1 VTGSTTTWFGPGGY
15 EESVVGGTRTQRHE
29 LGPVI
34 VLRQNGSDSFKAV
47 LRDRLGSQVMLVNGS
62 PGQSTGLHASPNPSL
77 DGRYTVRWNA
87 MPGAS
92 RYELRESINNGLP
105 SLIYNGPGLSWSP
118 PSPKP
123 IGTYRYTLRVCSPVC
138 AADSAP
144 VTEEVVP
151 GPPAGLVLNPNP
163 STNGSFALS
172 WNPVVG
178 AETYQ
183 VEEKTSTDVDFHVV
197 QTGIVDPPGAA
208 GPSWQASG
216 KPAGDYQYRVRSCL
230 TLCGNP
236 SAIVTEVVTGG
247 GGGQAP
253 GAPFMNPPGAGSN
266 TGQIALSWTPAA
278 APSPQPDYYAV
289 QENGG
294 YNIHVP
300 SGTSLSLTRGN
311 GTFTYKVRGCRNN
324 PANPYA
330 PFCGAYSN
338 TVSVTVNASSIP
350 AVPTGVTSSLSGC
363 FDGRNAT
370 YTIGWNASPGA
381 TRYELTETN
390 DNDATTST
398 DTNAVSP
405 ESFTRSVPTGLDSI
419 TYTYKV
425 RACSASGCSQDS
437 AAAQA
442 CIGIPQVINSPDS
455 SPQSTAY
462 DAFGKV
468 RNGDYSDRQ
477 GGKLN
482 LLPDTVRGFTGHQ
495 HVDDVRLIHMN
506 GRVYDYQLGRF
517 LSVDPIIQFPAN
529 SQSLNPYSYIMNN
542 PLSGRDPS
550 GYAMTCDDGGENCSL
565 TNVKSVTVFQP
576 KDGSAAFA
584 VATDDQGNQIKA
596 EVISNGSES
605 SSQKVQLN
613 QSTLSGLMSRDASAI
628 NAISAVG
635 FGGQATATGSSFDA
649 HAFDIQE
656 RNALAKDYLAGYGK
670 SVAVGAVCM
679 EAPSVCMAYT
689 NYSAYSKLAQGDYEG
704 AKIDAALTITGG
716 LGARSVSP
724 MSKPSAGAASIEEV
738 SIAARETLASRVES
752 VHAALDP
759 IAQTRRTTAGLDTTD
774 GTRILA
780 AGGRDLSPAQRATL
794 AHGEAAG
801 RLPGA
806 HAEVTLLRHAAAN
819 GLSPAQMA
827 VSRAICPACAAKI
840 EQSGGRLTSQ
850 TTAEWP

>member
-1 VTGSTTTWFGPGGY
+1 MT
-15 EESVVGGTRTQRHE
+15 
-29 LGPVI
+29 
-34 VLRQNGSDSFKAV
+34 AV
-47 LRDRLGSQVMLVNGS
+47 RIA
-62 PGQSTGLHASPNPSL
+62 ASPTSN
-77 DGRYTVRWNA
+77 R
-87 MPGAS
+87 
-92 RYELRESINNGLP
+92 
-105 SLIYNGPGLSWSP
+105 SP
-118 PSPKP
+118 
-123 IGTYRYTLRVCSPVC
+123 C
-138 AADSAP
+138 
-144 VTEEVVP
+144 
-151 GPPAGLVLNPNP
+151 
-163 STNGSFALS
+163 
-172 WNPVVG
+172 
-178 AETYQ
+178 
-183 VEEKTSTDVDFHVV
+183 
-197 QTGIVDPPGAA
+197 
-208 GPSWQASG
+208 
-216 KPAGDYQYRVRSCL
+216 
-230 TLCGNP
+230 
-236 SAIVTEVVTGG
+236 
-247 GGGQAP
+247 
-253 GAPFMNPPGAGSN
+253 
-266 TGQIALSWTPAA
+266 
-278 APSPQPDYYAV
+278 
-289 QENGG
+289 
-294 YNIHVP
+294 
-300 SGTSLSLTRGN
+300 
-311 GTFTYKVRGCRNN
+311 
-324 PANPYA
+324 
-330 PFCGAYSN
+330 
-338 TVSVTVNASSIP
+338 
-350 AVPTGVTSSLSGC
+350 
-363 FDGRNAT
+363 
-370 YTIGWNASPGA
+370 
-381 TRYELTETN
+381 
-390 DNDATTST
+390 
-398 DTNAVSP
+398 
-405 ESFTRSVPTGLDSI
+405 
-419 TYTYKV
+419 
-425 RACSASGCSQDS
+425 
-437 AAAQA
+437 
-442 CIGIPQVINSPDS
+442 
-455 SPQSTAY
+455 
-462 DAFGKV
+462 
-468 RNGDYSDRQ
+468 
-477 GGKLN
+477 
-482 LLPDTVRGFTGHQ
+482 
-495 HVDDVRLIHMN
+495 
-506 GRVYDYQLGRF
+506 
-517 LSVDPIIQFPAN
+517 
-529 SQSLNPYSYIMNN
+529 
-542 PLSGRDPS
+542 
-550 GYAMTCDDGGENCSL
+550 
-565 TNVKSVTVFQP
+565 FQP

-584 VATDDQGNQIKA
+584 VSTDDQGNQIKA